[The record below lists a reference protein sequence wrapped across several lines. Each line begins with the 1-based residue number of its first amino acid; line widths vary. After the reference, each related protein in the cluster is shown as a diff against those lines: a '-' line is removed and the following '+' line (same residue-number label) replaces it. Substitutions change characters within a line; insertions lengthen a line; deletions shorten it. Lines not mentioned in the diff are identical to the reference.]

1 MWNYYMHR
9 KIIYFD
15 FNASFAR
22 SIKLIVI
29 MQRKCCS
36 LAWLM
41 CMFRRLSSLKVE
53 TKARAKDPRYR

>member
-1 MWNYYMHR
+1 MHR

-15 FNASFAR
+15 LHASFSR

-41 CMFRRLSSLKVE
+41 CMFRRLSSLKME
-53 TKARAKDPRYR
+53 TKAMAKDPWYR